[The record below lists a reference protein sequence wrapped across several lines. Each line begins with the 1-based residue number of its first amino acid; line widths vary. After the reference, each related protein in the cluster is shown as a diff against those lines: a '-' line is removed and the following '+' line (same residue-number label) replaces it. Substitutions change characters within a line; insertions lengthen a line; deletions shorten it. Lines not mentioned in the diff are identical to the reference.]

1 MKKKE
6 FVSKNGVTKIT
17 LRKHDGSHQEVYAK
31 VPSKKHGKVVTL
43 VDAKSNAFTSFYAD
57 EVESI
62 KKDARLDYGVRMGK
76 IVHGGRNVVA
86 KFKVRK
92 DADRLRLV
100 SREVD
105 ELLMSCEKIVY

>member
-31 VPSKKHGKVVTL
+31 VPSKRHGKVVTL

-76 IVHGGRNVVA
+76 VEGRNVVA
-86 KFKVRK
+86 KFKTRK
-92 DADRLRLV
+92 KANLLRYL
-100 SREVD
+100 SREASILIMES
-105 ELLMSCEKIVY
+105 ELIVK